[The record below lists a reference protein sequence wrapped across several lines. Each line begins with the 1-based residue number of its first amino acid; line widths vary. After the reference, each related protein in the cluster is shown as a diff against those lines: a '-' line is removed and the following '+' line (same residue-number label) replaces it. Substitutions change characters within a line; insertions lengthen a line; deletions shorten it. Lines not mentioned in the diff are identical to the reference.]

1 MKLVIAS
8 RNVHKI
14 REFRAMLKGLRH
26 LDIYSLIDFPEY
38 QPPPEAGKT
47 FEENA
52 LQKAAHAASVLGL
65 WALADDSG
73 LVIPALGGAPG
84 IFSARYAGEG
94 ATDKEN
100 RKKLLHEMRNLKEQE
115 RAGYFECCIAL
126 ASPVA
131 EFKKSACA
139 FCEGTIIEEEK
150 GRSGF
155 GYDSLF
161 QKYEYSKTFAELEE
175 EVKNRISHRRKAMDK
190 ILLILESIK

>member
-26 LDIYSLIDFPEY
+26 LDIYSLIDFPQY
-38 QPPPEAGKT
+38 QPPPEVGKT

-52 LQKAAHAASVLGL
+52 IQKAIHAASALGL

-84 IFSARYAGEG
+84 IHSARYAGDG

-100 RKKLLHEMRNLKEQE
+100 RKKLLQEMRSLKDQE
-115 RAGYFECCIAL
+115 RAAYFECCLAL
-126 ASPVA
+126 ASPK
-131 EFKKSACA
+131 ELKKSTCAC
-139 FCEGTIIEEEK
+139 CEGTIIEEEK

-155 GYDSLF
+155 GYDPIF
-161 QKYEYSKTFAELEE
+161 QKHEYSKTFGELEE

-190 ILLILESIK
+190 ILLVLETIK